1 MATFAIGQKA
11 SFSKTITESDIVQFA
26 GLSGDFNPIH
36 IDREYAKET
45 RFGQRI
51 AHGLL
56 TTSLLSGLL
65 GMHLPGKGSVYLSQT
80 LRFVKPVL
88 IGDTIT
94 AHAEVLS
101 FSEEKRVLTL
111 KTDCFNQNGVLVL
124 EGEAAMLVPREEA
137 SA

>member
-1 MATFAIGQKA
+1 MANFSVGQTA
-11 SFSKTITESDIVQFA
+11 SFSKTITEADVVQFA

-36 IDREYAKET
+36 IDAEYAKAT

-65 GMHLPGKGSVYLSQT
+65 GTHLPGRGSVYLGQT
-80 LRFVKPVL
+80 LRFVKPVF

-94 AHAEVLS
+94 ASAEVAS
-101 FSEEKRVLTL
+101 FDEEKRIMTL
-111 KTDCFNQNGVLVL
+111 QTACRKQDGTLVL
-124 EGEAAMLVPREEA
+124 EGEAVMLVPREEQPV
-137 SA
+137 